1 MNTKDSRYAILDGPR
16 LLIAGPILALLAVGL
31 FVLLRQNDAA
41 ATTPR
46 AALADTAA
54 VGEAKAGV
62 VKGST
67 ARDFT
72 ATTADGGTV
81 RLSDLRGKPVVINF
95 WATWCTSCLIEM
107 PELKAVQAEF
117 GAENVVVLAVN
128 SGESRGRR
136 RNSWSSSMLR
146 TSRRRSTRRWR

>member
-1 MNTKDSRYAILDGPR
+1 M
-16 LLIAGPILALLAVGL
+16 LAVGL
-31 FVLLRQNDAA
+31 FLLLRQNDAA

-95 WATWCTSCLIEM
+95 WATWCTSCLVEM

-117 GAENVVVLAVN
+117 GAENVAVA
-128 SGESRGRR
+128 RR
-136 RNSWSSSMLR
+136 ELWREYEGGGRNSWSSSMLR
-146 TSRRRSTRRWR
+146 TSRRRSIRRWR